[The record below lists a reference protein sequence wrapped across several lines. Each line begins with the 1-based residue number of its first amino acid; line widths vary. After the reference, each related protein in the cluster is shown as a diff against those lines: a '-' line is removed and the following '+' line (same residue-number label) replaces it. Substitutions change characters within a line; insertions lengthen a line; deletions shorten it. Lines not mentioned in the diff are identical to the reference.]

1 MKNVSLIKKIEYED
15 DLSKTYPV
23 TFVLEYDFDRS
34 KAKKFFNEIKEQSLL
49 AHDKINVGNNS
60 FTVEISLKNIGQI
73 TKILLKNNLDFYG
86 VYAVSYTHLRAHET

>member
-34 KAKKFFNEIKEQSLL
+34 KAREIFNEIKEQSLL
-49 AHDKINVGNNS
+49 AHDKIIVGNNS

-86 VYAVSYTHLRAHET
+86 VYVLYDNFLEMKEV

>member
-1 MKNVSLIKKIEYED
+1 MNNVSLIKKIEYED

-23 TFVLEYDFDRS
+23 TFALDHDFDRS
-34 KAKKFFNEIKEQSLL
+34 KPKKFFNEIKEQSLL

-60 FTVEISLKNIGQI
+60 FTVEISLKNVGQI

-86 VYAVSYTHLRAHET
+86 VYVLYDNFLEMKEV